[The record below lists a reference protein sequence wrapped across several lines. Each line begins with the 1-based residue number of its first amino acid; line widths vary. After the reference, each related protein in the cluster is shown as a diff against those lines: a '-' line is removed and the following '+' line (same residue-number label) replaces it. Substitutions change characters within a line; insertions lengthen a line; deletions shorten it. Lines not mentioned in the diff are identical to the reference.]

1 MEKKE
6 SSNMKAKQV
15 LATGTV
21 AMLMALGTVAPAQ
34 EVGQEIVAT
43 LEKTEGVVLVNQG
56 EKFVIAQRS
65 IPLYPNNRILTR
77 SAAKALVKYPDGCEI
92 EVPELSLLTVKNAE
106 ECTKGAA
113 LLSDSGALGAD
124 PSAAGAA
131 AGGTTAGTAGAG
143 AVGGSIGGGVGLG
156 TIAAGVA
163 GGAGL
168 VGAVVLSN
176 DNNNDNEN
184 EISPEQ

>member
-1 MEKKE
+1 
-6 SSNMKAKQV
+6 MKAKQV

-124 PSAAGAA
+124 PSAAG
-131 AGGTTAGTAGAG
+131 GTTAGTAGAG

-163 GGAGL
+163 GAVGLAGT
-168 VGAVVLSN
+168 VILSK
-176 DNNNDNEN
+176 DDNNDNEPP
-184 EISPEQ
+184 ISRR